1 MIRRPPRS
9 TLFPYT
15 TLFRSLLAG
24 LGVDALAG
32 RVARGMLRRGLA
44 AALTVVPLVAFLFA
58 ERVILWEAPP
68 ERVTRELFGLSPF
81 PESVEIARYLRSRT
95 AEGERIAVIGSEPE
109 IYFYAGRRGATG
121 YIYMYP
127 LMEDQ
132 PYAARMQRQMIDEIE
147 AARPRFVVLVN
158 ASASWN
164 VRPQSDRTLFEG

>member
-1 MIRRPPRS
+1 PS
-9 TLFPYT
+9 
-15 TLFRSLLAG
+15 SG
-24 LGVDALAG
+24 
-32 RVARGMLRRGLA
+32 
-44 AALTVVPLVAFLFA
+44 
-58 ERVILWEAPP
+58 ER
-68 ERVTRELFGLSPF
+68 
-81 PESVEIARYLRSRT
+81 ARYRRART

-132 PYAARMQRQMIDEIE
+132 PYAARMQHQMIDEIE

-164 VRPQSDRTLFEG
+164 VRPQSDRTLFEWWARYAQHFDRVGVVGIVSDRLTTYAWGAEAAGYVPKSLVWGAGFERKGP